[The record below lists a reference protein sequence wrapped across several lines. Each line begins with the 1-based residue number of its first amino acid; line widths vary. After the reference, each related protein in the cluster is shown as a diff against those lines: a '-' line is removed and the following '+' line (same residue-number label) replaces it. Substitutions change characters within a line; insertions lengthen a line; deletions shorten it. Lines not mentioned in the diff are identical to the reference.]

1 MIRALLAG
9 VVAGYGVALPLGAIG
24 SYLIGLG
31 ARERFGI
38 AAAAALGVAS
48 TDGIF
53 AVLASA
59 GGVGLARLLRPVAT
73 PLSYLAAVVLVILAG
88 RTIARAVRP
97 RLSPAGVVRAAR
109 LTPMRSY
116 LGLLALTAVN
126 PTTLIYFIAIV
137 LGGQSHRAAGT
148 FGAAVLFPIG
158 VLGASAS
165 WQLALAG
172 SGAVLGHALR
182 GPRGQRLVALASG
195 AIMLGLAASLLWQ
208 D

>member
-1 MIRALLAG
+1 MIGALLAG

-24 SYLIGLG
+24 TYLIGLG
-31 ARERFGI
+31 AQERFGV

-53 AVLASA
+53 AVLATV
-59 GGVGLARLLRPVAT
+59 GGVGLARSLRPVAT
-73 PLSYLAAVVLVILAG
+73 PLSYLAAAVLVVLAG

-97 RLSPAGVVRAAR
+97 VSSADLVGAVR
-109 LTPMRSY
+109 LTPLRSY
-116 LGLLALTAVN
+116 LALLALTAVN
-126 PTTLIYFIAIV
+126 PATLIYFMAIV
-137 LGGQSHRAAGT
+137 LGGSHGAAGT

-165 WQLALAG
+165 WQLTLAG

-182 GPRGQRLVALASG
+182 GPRGQRLVAMASG
-195 AIMLGLAASLLWQ
+195 TIMLGLAGSLLWR
-208 D
+208 

>member
-1 MIRALLAG
+1 VIGALLAG

-24 SYLIGLG
+24 TYLIGLG

-53 AVLASA
+53 AGLATA

-73 PLSYLAAVVLVILAG
+73 PLSYLGAAVLVLLAG

-97 RLSPAGVVRAAR
+97 KLSSAGKVGAVR
-109 LTPMRSY
+109 LTPLRCY

-126 PTTLIYFIAIV
+126 LATLIYFIAIV
-137 LGGQSHRAAGT
+137 LGGRAHGAAGT
-148 FGAAVLFPIG
+148 VGAAVLFPVG

-172 SGAVLGHALR
+172 SGAILGHALR
-182 GPRGQRLVALASG
+182 GPRGQRMVALASG
-195 AIMLGLAASLLWQ
+195 AIMLGLAGSLLWP

>member
-1 MIRALLAG
+1 MIGALLAG

-24 SYLIGLG
+24 TYLIGLG

-53 AVLASA
+53 AVLATV
-59 GGVGLARLLRPVAT
+59 GGVGLARSLRPVAT
-73 PLSYLAAVVLVILAG
+73 PLSYLAAAVLVVLAG

-97 RLSPAGVVRAAR
+97 RVSPTGVVGAVR
-109 LTPMRSY
+109 LTPLGSY

-126 PTTLIYFIAIV
+126 PATLIYFMAIV
-137 LGGQSHRAAGT
+137 LGGRSHGAAGT

-165 WQLALAG
+165 WQLTLAG
-172 SGAVLGHALR
+172 SGAVLGQALR
-182 GPRGQRLVALASG
+182 GPRSQRLFALASG
-195 AIMLGLAASLLWQ
+195 AIMLGLAGSLLWR
-208 D
+208 